1 MSTGAFYYGGSQFVP
16 TFAHIRPSTI
26 TALLLIISLCIYLY
40 ARNAIKYHH
49 DVEFG
54 KRNGCK
60 PSSAKLVYHWPL
72 ALDILKDGFRAGREK
87 KLLSFFTQH
96 FSQLKPTAEV
106 KILGGIGYVTQDP
119 ENIKA
124 LLSTQ
129 FQDFHLGPRSLAMK
143 AMIGDGIFTQDG
155 NAWKHSREVL
165 RRQFMRMQYQNLKGF
180 REHLETFIERLNTS
194 SGITD
199 LQPMFYRLT
208 LDTTIAMILGQP
220 VGSFKHEIGD
230 LFSKAFDQASL
241 VTGTRVRLGDMYFLY
256 RPKGFFKACET
267 IKRYTYQFATDAL
280 RREVESPVESEKTSF
295 ISELYRDNQDLQLVR
310 DQVLNVL
317 IAGRDTTAATL
328 SYTFHLLL
336 RNPNVLETLRR
347 EIDTVVGS
355 EKDITR
361 AHIQQM
367 PYLHNV
373 LQETLRLYP
382 PVPINTRFCKKTTT
396 LPVGGGPDGRSPLL
410 VREGMP
416 VAYSVYHMQRREDL
430 YGPDPL
436 AFRPERWDG
445 PELAGI
451 GWGYL
456 PFNGGPRL
464 CLGKD
469 FGLMLASCGIVRVI
483 QEFPGIKIVPGE
495 VLEEPGTE
503 RQHLTL
509 TLSNAQ
515 GCKVLL
521 K

>member
-1 MSTGAFYYGGSQFVP
+1 MPASASFQDGVDFLPSFLS
-16 TFAHIRPSTI
+16 IRPSTF
-26 TALLLIISLCIYLY
+26 TALLLLASIWIYVY
-40 ARNAIKYHH
+40 TRKAIKYRH

-54 KRNGCK
+54 KQSGCK
-60 PSSAKLVYHWPL
+60 PSAAKLLYRWPL
-72 ALDILKDGFRAGREK
+72 ALDIMKSGFRAGREK
-87 KLLSFFTQH
+87 KLLAFFTKH
-96 FSQLKPTAEV
+96 FDQLSPTAEV

-119 ENIKA
+119 ENIEA
-124 LLSTQ
+124 LLSTH
-129 FQDFHLGPRSLAMK
+129 FQDFELGPRSKAMR
-143 AMIGDGIFTQDG
+143 AMIGEGIFTQDG
-155 NAWKHSREVL
+155 ATWKHSREVL
-165 RRQFMRMQYQNLKGF
+165 RRQFVRMQYQNLKGF
-180 REHLETFIERLNTS
+180 REHLESLIERLNTC
-194 SGITD
+194 SGVTD

-208 LDTTIAMILGQP
+208 LNTTIAMILGQP
-220 VGSFKHEIGD
+220 VESFKHEIGD
-230 LFSKAFDQASL
+230 LFSKSFDKASL
-241 VTGTRVRLGDMYFLY
+241 VTATRVRLGDMYFLY
-256 RPKGFFKACET
+256 RPRGFFKACET
-267 IKRYTYQFATDAL
+267 IKRYTYQFVTDAL
-280 RREVESPVESEKTSF
+280 QREAETPVESEKTSF
-295 ISELYRDNQDLQLVR
+295 ITELHRDNQDLQLVR

-328 SYTFHLLL
+328 SYAFHLLL
-336 RNPNVLETLRR
+336 RNPNVLKALGH
-347 EIDTVVGS
+347 EIDTVVGR

-373 LQETLRLYP
+373 LKETLRLYP
-382 PVPINTRFCKKTTT
+382 PVPINTRFCKKTTA

-416 VAYSVYHMQRREDL
+416 VAYSVYHMHRRKDL
-430 YGPDPL
+430 YSPDPL

-445 PELAGI
+445 SELANI

-483 QEFPGIKIVPGE
+483 QEFPNIKLAPGE

-515 GCKVLL
+515 GCKVILN
-521 K
+521 

>member
-1 MSTGAFYYGGSQFVP
+1 M
-16 TFAHIRPSTI
+16 R
-26 TALLLIISLCIYLY
+26 
-40 ARNAIKYHH
+40 
-49 DVEFG
+49 
-54 KRNGCK
+54 
-60 PSSAKLVYHWPL
+60 
-72 ALDILKDGFRAGREK
+72 DGFRAGRDK
-87 KLLSFFTQH
+87 KLLAFFTEQ
-96 FSQLKPTAEV
+96 FDQLSPTAEV

-119 ENIKA
+119 ENIEA

-129 FQDFHLGPRSLAMK
+129 FEDFHLGPRTLAMK
-143 AMIGDGIFTQDG
+143 AMIGNGIFTQDG
-155 NAWKHSREVL
+155 TAWKHSREVL
-165 RRQFMRMQYQNLKGF
+165 RQQFMRVQYQNLKGF
-180 REHLETFIERLNTS
+180 REHLETLMERLSTS
-194 SGITD
+194 SGVTD

-220 VGSFKHEIGD
+220 VESFKHEIGD

-241 VTGTRVRLGDMYFLY
+241 VTGTRARLGDLYFLY
-256 RPKGFFKACET
+256 SPAGFVKACAT
-267 IKRYTYQFATDAL
+267 IKKYAYQFAVDAL
-280 RREVESPVESEKTSF
+280 QRDVENTVDSEKISF
-295 ISELYRDNQDLQLVR
+295 ISELHRDNEDLQLVR
-310 DQVLNVL
+310 DQALNVL

-328 SYTFHLLL
+328 SYAFHLLL
-336 RNPNVLETLRR
+336 RNPNVLETLRC
-347 EIDTVVGS
+347 EIDTVVGP
-355 EKDITR
+355 EKDIKR
-361 AHIQQM
+361 AHIQRM

-382 PVPINTRFCKKTTT
+382 PAPINTRFCRKTTT

-416 VAYSVYHMQRREDL
+416 VAYSVYHMQRRKDL

-445 PELAGI
+445 SELASI
-451 GWGYL
+451 GWAYL

-469 FGLMLASCGIVRVI
+469 FGLMLASCAIVRI
-483 QEFPGIKIVPGE
+483 LQEYPGIRLVPGT

-515 GCKVLL
+515 GCKVVLR
-521 K
+521 